1 MSPLPPAGRFVLRGD
16 AAVAEAAGPAF
27 GVALPARINH
37 AAAQGPR
44 AALKLGPDEWLL
56 LAEDAAEAA
65 ATAALAHRLDADLGG
80 HAYSLVDVSHRQ
92 TAIAVHGPDAALALN
107 AAVPLDLS
115 PDAFPVGM
123 ATRTIFEKVE
133 IALWRTD
140 DTAFRLEVWRSFA
153 PYVLALL
160 QAVGEENEAS

>member
-1 MSPLPPAGRFVLRGD
+1 MWICFNLFFSN
-16 AAVAEAAGPAF
+16 AAETRTGAIISAIWTTV
-27 GVALPARINH
+27 NTT
-37 AAAQGPR
+37 
-44 AALKLGPDEWLL
+44 
-56 LAEDAAEAA
+56 LAELMNVFGPVVLAASCCG
-65 ATAALAHRLDADLGG
+65 ATPSRRPRPRRSPHRLEADLGG

-92 TAIAVHGPDAALALN
+92 TAIAVQGPEAALALN

-140 DTAFRLEVWRSFA
+140 ETAFRLEVWRSFA

-160 QAVGEENEAS
+160 QAVGEENGWE